1 MVIKHITSG
10 KLREYDYTRFQV
22 HDKVDLRYED
32 TILEV
37 FPSKRPPSPPPNLS
51 TFFYYVYPSVGM
63 MKLVLVGF
71 EVNDLNQRGKKRLYM
86 MSLATLHVPQS
97 QNSIYW

>member
-1 MVIKHITSG
+1 MTIPGFKFMIKLTCAT
-10 KLREYDYTRFQV
+10 K
-22 HDKVDLRYED
+22 
-32 TILEV
+32 ILSSRCSHQNA
-37 FPSKRPPSPPPNLS
+37 PLPPPPPNLS

-86 MSLATLHVPQS
+86 MSLATLHVLQS
-97 QNSIYW
+97 